1 MMMNL
6 QENATNKRLGLIIAT
21 ILGNANQSFAN
32 ENTTTLRNRGPEDDD
47 ELEEDEELYDDDF
60 EEPDPL
66 EEIPDEDELEQEDDF
81 L

>member
-6 QENATNKRLGLIIAT
+6 KENATNKRLGLIIAA
-21 ILGNANQSFAN
+21 ILGNANHAFAKKN
-32 ENTTTLRNRGPEDDD
+32 MTELRSRGPEDDD
-47 ELEEDEELYDDDF
+47 ELEDDEELYDDDF

-66 EEIPDEDELEQEDDF
+66 EEVPDEDELEQEDDF